1 MNDDTS
7 GCKCD
12 WSELNSDELEE
23 YLERLFDVADTDCD
37 GVLNEEEYEAML
49 MMSGLKFPD
58 DVEIQAYPSSLTPHS
73 HSLMFIQIKGTQDQV
88 LFSAHSLIPS
98 HVPSHCFPVDLTLT
112 CYLLFH

>member
-1 MNDDTS
+1 MFSHTGILPNALNDDTS

-23 YLERLFDVADTDCD
+23 YLGRLFDVADTNCD

-58 DVEIQAYPSSLTPHS
+58 DVEIQAYPSSLTF
-73 HSLMFIQIKGTQDQV
+73 SL
-88 LFSAHSLIPS
+88 SLS
-98 HVPSHCFPVDLTLT
+98 L
-112 CYLLFH
+112 